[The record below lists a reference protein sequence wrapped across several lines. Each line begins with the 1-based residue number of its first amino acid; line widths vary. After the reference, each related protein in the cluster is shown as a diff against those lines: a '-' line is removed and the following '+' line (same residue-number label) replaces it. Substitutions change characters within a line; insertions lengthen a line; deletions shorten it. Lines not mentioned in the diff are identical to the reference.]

1 VEHTA
6 EIETLIAAQGF
17 LILDGGLATQLEDRG
32 HDLNHPL
39 WSARLV
45 TANPDAIREVHRS
58 YLEAGSDCLITAS
71 YQASVP
77 GLIAQGISKGEA
89 RSIIAR
95 SVSLACEARDD
106 FGKSPRKGETPRLQ
120 PMVAASI
127 GPYGAMLADGSEYR
141 GNYGLSDDELRAFHE
156 ERWKILAESS
166 ADLLA
171 CETIPSLQ
179 EAMVLQR
186 LLHETPAVLAW
197 MSFSCRDG
205 EHISDGS
212 RLAECAALFEGD
224 EQVVA
229 VGINCTAP
237 RFIASLIA
245 QARLGAPTKR
255 IVVYP
260 NSGEIYDASERGWM
274 GSSDPTD
281 FGEAA
286 VEWYGCG
293 ASMIGGCC
301 RTEPRDIRA
310 MRVALLRTD
319 HKGGNAG

>member
-1 VEHTA
+1 MQQTA
-6 EIETLIAAQGF
+6 RIETLIAAQGF
-17 LILDGGLATQLEDRG
+17 LLLDGGLATELEKRG
-32 HDLNHPL
+32 HDLDHPL
-39 WSARLV
+39 WSARLL

-77 GLIAQGISKGEA
+77 GLIAQGISKGQA

-95 SVSLACEARDD
+95 SVSLACEACAE
-106 FGKSPRKGETPRLQ
+106 FNNSPDHGETLRLQ
-120 PMVAASI
+120 PLVAASI

-141 GNYGLSDDELRAFHE
+141 GNYGLSDDDLRAFHE
-156 ERWKILAESS
+156 ERWKILASSS

-179 EAMVLQR
+179 EARVLHS
-186 LLHETPAVLAW
+186 LLHDTPQVVAW

-205 EHISDGS
+205 EHICDGS
-212 RLAECAALFEGD
+212 RLAECAALFEED

-237 RFIASLIA
+237 RYIASLIG

-260 NSGEIYDASERGWM
+260 NSGEIYDVKQRAWTGI
-274 GSSDPTD
+274 SDPTD

-286 VEWYGCG
+286 IQWYRCG

-310 MRVALLRTD
+310 LALLRKHD
-319 HKGGNAG
+319 KGGSAD